1 MKIATDIMWDIDFED
16 TLYDLDLPTRV
27 FLPDDIDDD
36 DIADLLSDGYGYC
49 VETFCIEEVDEI

>member
-27 FLPDDIDDD
+27 VLPDDIDDD
-36 DIADLLSDGYGYC
+36 DIADLLSDDYGYC

>member
-1 MKIATDIMWDIDFED
+1 MKIATNIKWDIDFED

-27 FLPDDIDDD
+27 VLPDDIDDD
-36 DIADLLSDGYGYC
+36 DIADLLSDDYGYY